1 MCIIIILKMVNTQC
15 VFIIGFSFGGLLACY
30 VAAYIWRASCLDVA
44 RLQRNVMCITFGQ
57 PLFSIP
63 YVQEMIQIYP
73 AFEQTL
79 HLILDKEDII
89 PPILCYFGIGCILKS
104 HALAKSASIPVKAA
118 TNSSDPEKSKTVCLN
133 LFCVYRFISI
143 L

>member
-1 MCIIIILKMVNTQC
+1 M
-15 VFIIGFSFGGLLACY
+15 ACY

-44 RLQRNVMCITFGQ
+44 RLQRNVICITFGQ

-79 HLILDKEDII
+79 HLILDKEDIV
-89 PPILCYFGIGCILKS
+89 PSILCYFGIGCILKS
-104 HALAKSASIPVKAA
+104 HALAKSASIPVKAMS
-118 TNSSDPEKSKTVCLN
+118 NSSPEKLKTVCYYPTRMRRGRVISLSVCCHHRCRCHHEN
-133 LFCVYRFISI
+133 RQISI
-143 L
+143 SRRTPE